1 MSLTASVF
9 QRALPRECQGFP
21 APEQWAKVLLNG
33 DVSSSCRTWGC
44 ESSKLFTPWVQEGL
58 HAAANEPVLSFLL
71 KVSHSHISK
80 SESAL
85 SLERMVRL
93 LSSAESLVLCFV
105 KQAARV

>member
-1 MSLTASVF
+1 MSVF
-9 QRALPRECQGFP
+9 QMALQGIARDCQGFP

-44 ESSKLFTPWVQEGL
+44 ESSHSLPGCKQGL
-58 HAAANEPVLSFLL
+58 HAALNESVLSFLL
-71 KVSHSHISK
+71 KVSHISK

-85 SLERMVRL
+85 SLERMVCL
-93 LSSAESLVLCFV
+93 LSSVESLVLCFV